1 MARRKIM
8 NTHQVVSAPSATVV
22 HRSPPSTGGWK
33 IAAAA
38 WLVTAVFILSN
49 SATPLYVHWQRQF
62 AFSSATLTVIFA
74 SYIAGLLGALLVA
87 GQLSDRLGRKAVLV
101 PGILIAMVASGLFAT
116 AASVAILVAARFL
129 TGIAVGVIVSAGMA
143 AVVDVGG
150 PERKP
155 QASRAASVAMVLGAG
170 LGPLL
175 AGTLAQVI
183 AQPVWAIFGI
193 ELALL
198 ATALAVILTMPLP
211 GLPGLPRASA
221 AGTAKGLRLPS
232 VPAKNRLD
240 LMLGIAVF
248 APGITATSFV
258 LSLGPALLSKLLH
271 VHSPL
276 MAGGTAGLM
285 FLSATL
291 VQFAVRNLP
300 IRAILL
306 LSAAAT
312 ALSMTA
318 MILAVHT
325 ASPALLLIAA
335 VLAGMGQGLGQL
347 GGLTLIGVRVPDQQR
362 AQANSLLNIG
372 AYIPA
377 GLLPVATG
385 FLIDYV
391 GLATGAT
398 TFAVVLIAA
407 AAAAASF
414 IAARLPE
421 SRQVIIKPA
430 SQSK

>member
-1 MARRKIM
+1 M
-8 NTHQVVSAPSATVV
+8 NTHQVATVPSSTV
-22 HRSPPSTGGWK
+22 TTTATATAATRRSHPSMGNWK

-38 WLVTAVFILSN
+38 WMVTAVFVLSN

-74 SYIAGLLGALLVA
+74 SYIVGLLGALLVA

-101 PGILIAMVASGLFAT
+101 PGFLIAMVASALFAT
-116 AASVAILVAARFL
+116 AGSVAMLVAARFL

-150 PERKP
+150 PERKR

-175 AGTLAQVI
+175 AGTLAQVMDHPI
-183 AQPVWAIFGI
+183 WTIFGI
-193 ELALL
+193 ELVLL
-198 ATALAVILTMPLP
+198 ATALAVILTMPMP
-211 GLPGLPRASA
+211 SLPRDGGNHGA
-221 AGTAKGLRLPS
+221 AAAKRFSLRLPS

-240 LMLGIAVF
+240 LLLGIAVF
-248 APGITATSFV
+248 APGISATSFV
-258 LSLGPALLSKLLH
+258 LSLGPALLSRLLH
-271 VHSPL
+271 VNSPL
-276 MAGGTAGLM
+276 MAGGMAGLM

-291 VQFAVRNLP
+291 VQFAVKNLS
-300 IRAILL
+300 IRAVLL
-306 LSAAAT
+306 LGAAAT

-318 MILAVHT
+318 MVLAVHT
-325 ASPALLLIAA
+325 AAPALLLAAA
-335 VLAGMGQGLGQL
+335 VLAGIGQGLGQL
-347 GGLTLIGVRVPDQQR
+347 GGLTLIGVKVPDQQR

-385 FLIDYV
+385 FLIDQA
-391 GLATGAT
+391 GLAVGAT
-398 TFAVVLIAA
+398 TFAVVLFGA

-414 IAARLPE
+414 VAARLP
-421 SRQVIIKPA
+421 R
-430 SQSK
+430 